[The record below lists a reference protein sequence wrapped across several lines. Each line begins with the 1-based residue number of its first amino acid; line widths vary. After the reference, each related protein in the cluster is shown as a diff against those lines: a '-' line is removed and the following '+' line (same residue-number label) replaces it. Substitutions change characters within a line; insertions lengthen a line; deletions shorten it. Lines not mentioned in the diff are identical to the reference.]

1 MATQVQ
7 GETAADR
14 AASSSAR
21 RPATVIGIALA
32 LAVGVLTVFL
42 PVPEGLTPQGRNLA
56 GVFVVALILWVT
68 EALPIAVTSLLVI
81 VLLVVFQVTT
91 PGAAIVASMTPV
103 FFFVLAMFCIAQVVV
118 DSGLARRFAL
128 TLLTR
133 AGSDSRRVVLAFMV
147 GAAIM
152 STVVS
157 DVPVAAVW
165 MSMALPLLA
174 RMGATPGNSPFAK
187 ALMIGIPFAAFIGGV
202 GTPAGSSINILGLFQ
217 IQQFGKVEVAFLQW
231 MAIGIPMVI
240 ILTPIA
246 WWVLVWWF
254 KPEVPSVGDPEE
266 LRREQRALGP
276 WAANEKKVAGL
287 LGLMIVLW
295 IASSWFRFIDT
306 TIVALG
312 GAILMF
318 APGLNLLTWQHAQR
332 SIGWDVLLL
341 VGGVTSLG
349 SAAGATGLAKYLVAA
364 LPDMTMWSVAA
375 VIALI
380 SAVTVLIHLPLP
392 VNPAI
397 VGVLIPP
404 IALLALSTGQNPAL
418 YTLPVVFMT
427 SCALLLPLDSVTVI
441 TYSKGYYRM
450 TDMVVPGAI
459 ISVVWVIVMTA
470 LMVWVAPAL
479 GLL

>member
-1 MATQVQ
+1 MSTVAPPPAAP
-7 GETAADR
+7 AADVAPR
-14 AASSSAR
+14 FTPLMGA
-21 RPATVIGIALA
+21 GIALA
-32 LAVGVLTVFL
+32 ILVGIVTLLL
-42 PVPEGLTPQGRNLA
+42 PTPEGLTPQAKNLT
-56 GVFVVALILWVT
+56 GVFVMAIILWVT
-68 EALPIAVTSLLVI
+68 EPLPIAVSSLLVI
-81 VLLVVFQVTT
+81 VLLVVFGITT
-91 PGAAIVASMTPV
+91 PGAAIAASMTPV

-128 TLLTR
+128 ALLTR

-165 MSMALPLLA
+165 MSMALPLLVRVA
-174 RMGATPGNSPFAK
+174 PVPGSSQFAK
-187 ALMIGIPFAAFIGGV
+187 ALMIGIPFASFIGGV

-217 IQQFGKVEVAFLQW
+217 IQQFGKVEVSFLQW

-240 ILTPIA
+240 LLTPVA

-254 KPEVPSVGDPEE
+254 KPEMASVGDPAE
-266 LRREQRALGP
+266 LRAEQRALGA
-276 WAANEKKVAGL
+276 WSGNEKKVAGL

-306 TIVALG
+306 TIVALA

-318 APGLNLLTWQHAQR
+318 APGMNLLTWQHAQR
-332 SIGWDVLLL
+332 SIGWDILLL

-349 SAAGATGLAKYLVAA
+349 AAAGATGLAKYLVAS

-380 SAVTVLIHLPLP
+380 SVVTVFIHLPLP

-404 IALLALSTGQNPAL
+404 IALLALSSGQNPAL

-427 SCALLLPLDSVTVI
+427 SCALLLPLDSVTAI

-450 TDMVVPGAI
+450 TDMVVPGLI
-459 ISVVWVIVMTA
+459 ISVIWVIVMTA
-470 LMVWVAPAL
+470 MMVWVAPL
-479 GLL
+479 TGLV

>member
-1 MATQVQ
+1 M
-7 GETAADR
+7 G
-14 AASSSAR
+14 
-21 RPATVIGIALA
+21 IGIALA
-32 LAVGVLTVFL
+32 ILVGIVTLLVPT
-42 PVPEGLTPQGRNLA
+42 PEGLTPQAKNLA
-56 GVFVVALILWVT
+56 GVFVMAIVLWVT
-68 EALPIAVTSLLVI
+68 EPLPIAVSSLLVI
-81 VLLVVFQVTT
+81 VLLVVFGVTT

-103 FFFVLAMFCIAQVVV
+103 FFFVLAMYCIAQVVV

-147 GAAIM
+147 GAALM
-152 STVVS
+152 SMVVS

-174 RMGATPGNSPFAK
+174 RVAPVPGASQFAK

-217 IQQFGKVEVAFLQW
+217 IQQFGKVEVSFLQW
-231 MAIGIPMVI
+231 MTIGIPMVI
-240 ILTPIA
+240 VLTPVA
-246 WWVLVWWF
+246 WCVLVWWF
-254 KPEVPSVGDPEE
+254 KPEMASVGDPAE
-266 LRREQRALGP
+266 LRAEHRALGA
-276 WAANEKKVAGL
+276 WSASEKKVAGL

-295 IASSWFRFIDT
+295 IASSWFRVIDT
-306 TIVALG
+306 TIVALA

-318 APGLNLLTWQHAQR
+318 APGMNLLTWQHAQR
-332 SIGWDVLLL
+332 SIGWDILLL

-349 SAAGATGLAKYLVAA
+349 AAAGATGLAKYLVAS

-380 SAVTVLIHLPLP
+380 SVVTVFIHLPLP

-404 IALLALSTGQNPAL
+404 IALLALSSGQNPAL

-427 SCALLLPLDSVTVI
+427 SCALLLPLDSVTAI
-441 TYSKGYYRM
+441 TYAKGYYRM
-450 TDMVVPGAI
+450 TDMVVPGLVISI
-459 ISVVWVIVMTA
+459 IWVIVMTA
-470 LMVWVAPAL
+470 MMVWVAPL
-479 GLL
+479 TGLI